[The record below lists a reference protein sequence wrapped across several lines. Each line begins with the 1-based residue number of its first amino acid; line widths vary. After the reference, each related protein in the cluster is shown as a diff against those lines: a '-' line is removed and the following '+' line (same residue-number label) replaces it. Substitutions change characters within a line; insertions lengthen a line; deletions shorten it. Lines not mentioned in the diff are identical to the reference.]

1 MCPTAGGRW
10 SRQLRELERGAKA
23 GPCKLPVEA
32 RWIRTPLKAE
42 AWEAMLEG
50 HPDRVLAEI
59 VLRGIREGFRVG
71 FHGNLADLQ
80 PCKQNLIS
88 VREHPE
94 VVQEYLKQ
102 EVMAGRII
110 EVGDLRQAQAL
121 GVHCSPFG
129 VIPKKGRAG
138 MWRLIVDLSS
148 PDGHSVNDGIS
159 RELSSLSYMS
169 VDDVMAEVVRRGKGT
184 LMAKMDIKQA
194 YRNIPVHPVDRVL
207 LGMHWQG
214 RVFVDGCL
222 PFGLRSAPLL
232 FTAVGDLLQWVM
244 ERRGVSWLSHYIDDF
259 VTLGDPGAVDYRDH
273 LQIMKAVCEEAGMAT
288 EPEKGEGPTTVL
300 SFLGMELDSD
310 QMVIRLPE
318 GKLQLLQST
327 LHSWRGMKTCKKR
340 DLLSII
346 GVLSHACKFIR
357 AGRSFLRRLIDLS
370 MGVKQLNRHVRLSLE
385 ARADIEWW
393 YQFGRDWNGVTMMSS
408 INKARPGAVLTS
420 DASGSWGCGAWCGS
434 HWFQLEWKGLGTTA
448 DYGITAKELLPI
460 VVAAAVWGREWQG
473 TTVLAR
479 CDNMAVVAIV
489 NSGSSR
495 EREAMHLRR
504 SLAFLEAKWSFH
516 MFAEHI

>member
-10 SRQLRELERGAKA
+10 SRHFGELERGAKA

-110 EVGDLRQAQAL
+110 EVGNLRQAQAL
-121 GVHCSPFG
+121 GIHCSPFG

-138 MWRLIVDLSS
+138 RWRLIVDLSS
-148 PDGHSVNDGIS
+148 PDGHSINDGIS

-214 RVFVDGCL
+214 REFVDGCL

-244 ERRGVSWLSHYIDDF
+244 ERCGVSWLGHYIDDF
-259 VTLGDPGAVDYRDH
+259 VTLGDSGAVDCRDH
-273 LQIMKAVCEEAGMAT
+273 LQIMKAVREEAGIC
-288 EPEKGEGPTTVL
+288 P
-300 SFLGMELDSD
+300 
-310 QMVIRLPE
+310 
-318 GKLQLLQST
+318 QSQ
-327 LHSWRGMKTCKKR
+327 KKR
-340 DLLSII
+340 
-346 GVLSHACKFIR
+346 
-357 AGRSFLRRLIDLS
+357 
-370 MGVKQLNRHVRLSLE
+370 
-385 ARADIEWW
+385 
-393 YQFGRDWNGVTMMSS
+393 
-408 INKARPGAVLTS
+408 KAQP
-420 DASGSWGCGAWCGS
+420 
-434 HWFQLEWKGLGTTA
+434 
-448 DYGITAKELLPI
+448 
-460 VVAAAVWGREWQG
+460 
-473 TTVLAR
+473 R
-479 CDNMAVVAIV
+479 C
-489 NSGSSR
+489 
-495 EREAMHLRR
+495 
-504 SLAFLEAKWSFH
+504 
-516 MFAEHI
+516 